1 MSEAV
6 PLLAEALSLRYP
18 GAERPV
24 LARLDLQLHPGE
36 NVAVLGPSGVGKSS
50 LLRVLVRL
58 ERPSAGRVQLQA
70 Y

>member
-36 NVAVLGPSGVGKSS
+36 NVAVLGPSSVGNSS
-50 LLRVLVRL
+50 LLRVMVRL
-58 ERPSAGRVQLQA
+58 EGPSAGRVQFQA